1 MTQPVALEP
10 VPATGAERFH
20 RFGHG
25 VPQDRPASALTYVA
39 LLITMALSAFP
50 LYWAF
55 VVGSS
60 TDEELAKIPPNVVPG
75 DNLSSNVRAVF
86 ENENVRFVESM
97 WNSVI
102 VTFTVTA
109 SVLFFCSLAGFAFA
123 KLKFKGRDPLF
134 VALVLTMTVP
144 TQLGSVALYIL
155 MGKLG
160 WNGHLQAVIVPGL
173 VTAFGV
179 FFMRQF
185 IVDAIPDE
193 LVDAARVDGASNFRI
208 YRSVVLPALRPG
220 LGVLGLLTFVAT
232 WNDFA
237 WPLIT
242 LGGTEH
248 PTVQVAL
255 SNLASGNFVIYSHVL
270 AGALLATIP
279 LLVVFVVA
287 GKQIVK
293 GIMEG
298 AVKS

>member
-1 MTQPVALEP
+1 MSAFTSRRIGRSGPPKPSQSAML
-10 VPATGAERFH
+10 
-20 RFGHG
+20 
-25 VPQDRPASALTYVA
+25 RPASALTYVA
-39 LLITMALSAFP
+39 LLITLALSAFP

-60 TDEELAKIPPNVVPG
+60 TDEELAKIPPSVVPG
-75 DNLSSNVRAVF
+75 DNLSENIQTVF
-86 ENENVRFVESM
+86 AQENVRFLESM
-97 WNSVI
+97 GNSLLVTII
-102 VTFTVTA
+102 VTI
-109 SVLFFCSLAGFAFA
+109 SVLFFSSLAGFAFA
-123 KLKFKGRDPLF
+123 KLRFRGRDALF
-134 VALVLTMTVP
+134 LLLILTMTVP

-160 WNGHLQAVIVPGL
+160 WNGELQAVIVPGL

-193 LVDAARVDGASNFRI
+193 LIDAARVDGASSFRT
-208 YRSVVLPALRPG
+208 YLSVVLPALRPA

-242 LGGTEH
+242 LGGSEH

-255 SNLASGNFVIYSHVL
+255 SNLASGQFVVYSKVL
-270 AGALLATIP
+270 AGAVMATIP
-279 LLVVFVVA
+279 LLIVFVVA
-287 GKQIVK
+287 GKQIVT
-293 GIMEG
+293 GIMDG

>member
-1 MTQPVALEP
+1 MSAPST
-10 VPATGAERFH
+10 
-20 RFGHG
+20 
-25 VPQDRPASALTYVA
+25 RPAGGLTYVA
-39 LLITMALSAFP
+39 LIVTLLLSAFP

-60 TDEELAKIPPNVVPG
+60 TDEELAKIPPSVVPG
-75 DNLSSNVRAVF
+75 DNLSENVQAVF
-86 ENENVRFVESM
+86 QQENVHFLESM
-97 WNSVI
+97 GNSLI
-102 VTFTVTA
+102 VTVIITV
-109 SVLFFCSLAGFAFA
+109 SVLFFSSLAGFAFA
-123 KLKFKGRDPLF
+123 KLRFRGRDALF
-134 VALVLTMTVP
+134 VLLILTMTVP

-155 MGKLG
+155 MGKFG

-193 LVDAARVDGASNFRI
+193 LIDAARVDGASSFRT
-208 YRSVVLPALRPG
+208 YVSVVLPALRPA

-242 LGGTEH
+242 LGGSEH

-255 SNLASGNFVIYSHVL
+255 SNLASGQFVIYSKVL
-270 AGALLATIP
+270 AGAVLATIP
-279 LLVVFVVA
+279 LLIVFVVA
-287 GKQIVK
+287 GKQIVT

>member
-1 MTQPVALEP
+1 VSAAPSKFDLST
-10 VPATGAERFH
+10 
-20 RFGHG
+20 
-25 VPQDRPASALTYVA
+25 RPAGGLTYLA
-39 LLITMALSAFP
+39 LIVTLLLSAFP

-60 TDEELAKIPPNVVPG
+60 TDEELAKIPPSVVPG
-75 DNLSSNVRAVF
+75 DNLRENIQTVF
-86 ENENVRFVESM
+86 DQENVHFLESLG
-97 WNSVI
+97 NSLLVTVI
-102 VTFTVTA
+102 VTA
-109 SVLFFCSLAGFAFA
+109 SVLFFSSLAGFAFA
-123 KLKFKGRDPLF
+123 KLRFRGRDALF
-134 VALVLTMTVP
+134 VLLILTMTVP
-144 TQLGSVALYIL
+144 SQLGSVALYIL

-193 LVDAARVDGASNFRI
+193 LIDAARVDGASSFRT
-208 YRSVVLPALRPG
+208 YMSVVLPALRPA

-242 LGGTEH
+242 LGGSEH

-255 SNLASGNFVIYSHVL
+255 SNLASGQFVIYSKVL
-270 AGALLATIP
+270 AGAVLATIP

-287 GKQIVK
+287 GKQIVS